1 VVLDTAI
8 GKLHRERGREWA
20 VIWAGER
27 CTYMNNRYPLAAT
40 HSSDGGVRGQQV

>member
-20 VIWAGER
+20 VIALMEGSEVSRYER
-27 CTYMNNRYPLAAT
+27 
-40 HSSDGGVRGQQV
+40 